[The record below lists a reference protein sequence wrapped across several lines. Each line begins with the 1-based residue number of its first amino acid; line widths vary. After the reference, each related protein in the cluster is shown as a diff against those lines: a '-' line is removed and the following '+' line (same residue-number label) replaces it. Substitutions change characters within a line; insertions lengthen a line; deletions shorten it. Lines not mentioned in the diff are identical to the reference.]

1 MKGFSIHYFVDTK
14 QWDPPDHL
22 QEIVS
27 LYSQSKSNPIS
38 QRASLI
44 SCSTPVVGAAFTEV
58 ARPDTHTHTHTSPF
72 CSSFVWGNAFQF
84 STGNTTIAHM
94 NDLAGLNTTSSF
106 QITESWNVFKMIHIN
121 SFILPECFANK
132 RHFLCWFLSAFPEC
146 LSSMTDRLGATSEEL
161 ICLQ

>member
-1 MKGFSIHYFVDTK
+1 MKGFSIHYLVDTK

-44 SCSTPVVGAAFTEV
+44 PCSTPVVGAAFTEV
-58 ARPDTHTHTHTSPF
+58 ARPDTHTQTHTKGPF

-121 SFILPECFANK
+121 SFILPEFRK
-132 RHFLCWFLSAFPEC
+132 QKAFSLLVFICVPWMSV
-146 LSSMTDRLGATSEEL
+146 LYDR
-161 ICLQ
+161 